1 MLLKVENV
9 LRCMFVIG
17 IGAVFEKLHC
27 DIWKR
32 TIELENL
39 NNQDPLTHLYNRSYA
54 EKYYENM
61 LNENRLYAVLYYDLD
76 NFKKVNDT
84 FGHDCGDEVLL
95 MVSDSIDEV
104 FGEAGIVARLGGD
117 EFLAI
122 IEVLNIQSLI
132 EKVHIFLNRYPRL
145 IKGKV
150 KIHSSVGI
158 ALSSVGYKKNFKE
171 ICIEADTAMYEAK
184 KRGKGRAFL
193 SANCLTEEIEITK
206 EEKNEKE
213 TDIG

>member
-1 MLLKVENV
+1 MENV
-9 LRCMFVIG
+9 LLCTFVIG

-32 TIELENL
+32 NIELENL

-158 ALSSVGYKKNFKE
+158 ALSPVGYKKILKKFVSRQILPCMRQRSKGKE
-171 ICIEADTAMYEAK
+171 
-184 KRGKGRAFL
+184 GLF
-193 SANCLTEEIEITK
+193 
-206 EEKNEKE
+206 
-213 TDIG
+213 